1 MSDLSSREVAEFLGI
16 PHYTVIR
23 LFVRGV
29 FPNAYRVGQW
39 NYYPLADVEAYKN
52 RPERTIE
59 DKFWERVT
67 PKSKDEC
74 WLWEG
79 AVYNCGYGIIAW
91 EGKRYMAHRL
101 SYEIHYG
108 KLKEGMMACHHC
120 DVRNCVNPYHLFE
133 GTGKDN
139 MQDALKKG
147 RLDHVIEACRNRVN
161 PARKLTPSDVLE
173 IREARSK
180 GVSAIALG
188 KAYGV
193 DRNTIYLALKGVHY
207 KEVKDV

>member
-16 PHYTVIR
+16 PQYTVIR

-59 DKFWERVT
+59 DVFWEKVT

-79 AVYNCGYGIIAW
+79 AISKCGYGVVALNR
-91 EGKRYMAHRL
+91 ERYRANRV

-108 KLKEGMMACHHC
+108 KLKEGMFACHKC
-120 DVRNCVNPYHLFE
+120 DNPPCVNPHHLFE
-133 GTGKDN
+133 GTHSEN
-139 MQDALKKG
+139 MLDAASKG
-147 RLDHVIEACRNRVN
+147 RLFNSKIFGEALKDIHDRRQKGESVI
-161 PARKLTPSDVLE
+161 S
-173 IREARSK
+173 
-180 GVSAIALG
+180 IA
-188 KAYGV
+188 KSYAV
-193 DRNTIYLALKGVHY
+193 ERNTIYHALKRY
-207 KEVKDV
+207 KP